1 MWGKEQEGQ
10 LEAREPGPPPLGHPA
25 LLDLSPSV
33 SWCSTHPPYS
43 LPWLCL
49 GVSVSLLQSGH
60 IHLCPTYLLGP
71 RGVCVPE
78 CY

>member
-10 LEAREPGPPPLGHPA
+10 LEDREPGPPHHHPA
-25 LLDLSPSV
+25 LFHLLVQDV
-33 SWCSTHPPYS
+33 SPYS

-49 GVSVSLLQSGH
+49 GVSVSPLQSGH